1 MDDFHFLRP
10 SWLLLAIP
18 ALLIWYGLWRQQ
30 NRISS
35 WMQVI
40 DQHLLSHLIVGKSA
54 RRRLRPIHLLL
65 VSWLV
70 CTVALAGP
78 SWRLEPS
85 PFSDDEAGLVV
96 LMKVSG
102 TMLASDV
109 QPSRLERAKLK
120 LRDLLE
126 LRQGASTGLIVY
138 SGSAHL
144 VMPLTRDDRIVSAM
158 VEDLTPELMPA
169 DGDALVAALR
179 LAEQVL
185 AKSGVAGSALV
196 IADNVAPHQV
206 QSLATS
212 EIDLP
217 VQFLS
222 VQAFNAAVD
231 GGLQDA
237 AGDLA
242 APVVKLTVDSADVE
256 RLAGRA
262 ETSIEAVS
270 ASNEGT
276 RWLDAGYSLLPLLAF
291 FTLMW
296 SRRGW
301 LVR

>member
-1 MDDFHFLRP
+1 MDEFHFLRP

-40 DQHLLSHLIVGKSA
+40 DQHLLPHLIVGKSA

-169 DGDALVAALR
+169 DGDTLVAALR

-206 QSLATS
+206 QSLAAS

-237 AGDLA
+237 ARNLA

-262 ETSIEAVS
+262 ETSIKAVS